1 MTWLKRIGFMLVT
14 NLLIMLMIGFIFS
27 ILTSVFGVRISQ
39 GYLGLFIFCAL
50 MGFGGSLISLMLSKW
65 MAKKM
70 MGVQIID
77 PAQASPQ
84 MRELIEIVHGL
95 ARKAGLQTMPEVGV
109 YDSPDI
115 NAFATG
121 PSRNNSLVAVST
133 GLLRIMSRD
142 EIEGVLGHEITHVAN
157 GDMVTM
163 TLILG
168 IVNTFVFFLARVV
181 ASIIM
186 SSGNDRDRRGGNSFM
201 YFIVVQLLDV
211 CFGLLASI
219 AVSYFSRL
227 REYRADA
234 GGARLAGREKMIAGL
249 RKLQSQFQSLQPD
262 QTAAATLKISSRDGG
277 WLKLVSSHPP
287 LEERIHRL
295 EEMRNVL

>member
-1 MTWLKRIGFMLVT
+1 MTWLKRIGFVLVT
-14 NLLIMLMIGFIFS
+14 NLLIMVMIGLIFN
-27 ILTSVFGVRISQ
+27 ILTNIFGVRISQ
-39 GYLGLFIFCAL
+39 GYVGLFIFCAL
-50 MGFGGSLISLMLSKW
+50 MGFGGSYISLMLSKW
-65 MAKKM
+65 MAKRM

-77 PAQASPQ
+77 PSRANPQ
-84 MRELIEIVHGL
+84 MRELVEIVHGL
-95 ARKAGLQTMPEVGV
+95 ATKAGLKVLPEVGV

-133 GLLRIMSRD
+133 GLLNTMNRD
-142 EIEGVLGHEITHVAN
+142 EIEAVLGHEVTHVAN

-168 IVNTFVFFLARVV
+168 VMNTFVFFLARVV
-181 ASIIM
+181 ASVIM
-186 SSGNDRDRRGGNSFM
+186 SSGDDRDRRGGNSFM

-219 AVSYFSRL
+219 VVSYFSRL

-249 RKLQSQFQSLQPD
+249 RKLQAQFQYLQPD
-262 QTAAATLKISSRDGG
+262 RTAASTLKISSRDGG
-277 WLKLVSSHPP
+277 WMKLLSSHPP
-287 LEERIHRL
+287 LEDRIRRL
-295 EEMRNVL
+295 EATKNGI